1 MTSTFVKAWKDVLRP
16 MFIRP
21 KMVQVAALCYRE
33 SGNGIEVLLVTS
45 RGTGRWIIPKGWP
58 INGLTGS
65 GAALQ
70 EAWEE
75 AGVVS
80 SQINKRP
87 VGTYEYSK
95 ETDEGLML
103 PVTTYVYLAKVSHL
117 EDEYPECEERER
129 VWVRPRE
136 AAEMVNEP
144 ELSALLKTL

>member
-1 MTSTFVKAWKDVLRP
+1 MGYPSKA
-16 MFIRP
+16 
-21 KMVQVAALCYRE
+21 
-33 SGNGIEVLLVTS
+33 VLL
-45 RGTGRWIIPKGWP
+45 
-58 INGLTGS
+58 
-65 GAALQ
+65 
-70 EAWEE
+70 
-75 AGVVS
+75 
-80 SQINKRP
+80 INKRP